1 MAARDSTTATRTRKP
16 TISQAVPVRRDYA
29 ETLVPKPLHDL
40 PFVAR
45 GRRGNPGKDAW
56 SVPPIDDYGL
66 ACRIGTEYAGHLIQ
80 YLKDNPYWVGS
91 NVLASIVAS
100 MDFTDESA
108 AKGYRVGFFAH
119 LERAL
124 YAYALRA
131 NVFAGVDT
139 VLAEYEAVEERRLG
153 EVSVS

>member
-1 MAARDSTTATRTRKP
+1 MAAHDSTTATGTRRP
-16 TISQAVPVRRDYA
+16 ATPQAAPSRRDYA
-29 ETLVPKPLHDL
+29 ATLVPAPLHEL

-45 GRRGNPGKDAW
+45 GPRGHPVLDSWN
-56 SVPPIDDYGL
+56 VPPIDDYGL
-66 ACRIGTEYAGHLIQ
+66 ACKIGTEYAGHLIQ

-153 EVSVS
+153 EASAS